1 MNPSFP
7 VAKCVAVQNGRVLGV
22 GNRLEDLKPW
32 IGNLVKED
40 STSSNH
46 NQYQID
52 YTFKEHVLVPGF
64 IEPHS
69 HPLLGG
75 LATSLICLTYEE

>member
-32 IGNLVKED
+32 IGDLVKED
-40 STSSNH
+40 SNY
-46 NQYQID
+46 NKDQID
-52 YTFKEHVLVPGF
+52 YTFKDHVLVPGF
-64 IEPHS
+64 IEPHA